1 MACVEIFCAREV
13 RFACIWT
20 EARGCLDSRLRQGNA
35 LGGMIVTTKVNAI
48 MHLGELII
56 RLEKE
61 WIARHSLIQQVSRL
75 EQVSPSYV
83 ISECRRQD
91 KISST
96 RIEIVGDQVLSWSL
110 LYGQCLASG
119 NFGSK
124 LICNCLRQLRFDRE
138 HLI

>member
-1 MACVEIFCAREV
+1 MSRVEIFCAREV

-20 EARGCLDSRLRQGNA
+20 EARSCLDSRLRQNKA

-48 MHLGELII
+48 MHLGELTI
-56 RLEKE
+56 RLEKG
-61 WIARHSLIQQVSRL
+61 WITRQSLIQQVSRL
-75 EQVSPSYV
+75 EQVISSYV

-91 KISST
+91 KISSA

-110 LYGQCLASG
+110 LHGQCFASG

-124 LICNCLRQLRFDRE
+124 LICD
-138 HLI
+138 